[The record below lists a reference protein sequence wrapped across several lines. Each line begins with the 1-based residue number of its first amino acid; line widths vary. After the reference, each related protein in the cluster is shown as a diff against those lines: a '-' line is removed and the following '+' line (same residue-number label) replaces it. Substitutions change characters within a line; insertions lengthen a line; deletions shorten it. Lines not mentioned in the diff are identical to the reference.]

1 MRRAALLLAL
11 LLAAAPAAGAAILIA
26 PMESPA
32 ATLAVE
38 LRIHPT
44 DPFRPLAHGAA
55 VTEVNLAEAF
65 AREDLVYV
73 APTLRLTW
81 TKVPGAEPQKGWK
94 TAEIELTFLFRRWDP
109 DFVAEVEPF
118 YYPGVFERHFK
129 ELEIGTGS
137 AARWARFLGSVQQVR
152 HLLVEL
158 DRPTHPRIKRA
169 LRNAVA
175 GYVGI
180 ARLQD
185 ERAWFLPPDILYE
198 LADIAL
204 ADDPGERA
212 KLQDELD
219 GIGGYVWKDLNRI
232 EVLTE
237 GMDCD
242 QIRAVVNYFEMSR
255 AASARIYEAFTRG
268 SPELLDQKRALLLA
282 SPACRAAGG

>member
-11 LLAAAPAAGAAILIA
+11 LLPASPAGGAAIRIA

-44 DPFRPLAHGAA
+44 DPFRALPHGAA
-55 VTEVNLAEAF
+55 VTEVDLAEAF

-109 DFVAEVEPF
+109 DFVAEVEPAL
-118 YYPGVFERHFK
+118 YPGVFQKHFK
-129 ELEIGTGS
+129 ELEIGTG
-137 AARWARFLGSVQQVR
+137 ATARWARFLGSVHQVL

-158 DRPTHPRIKRA
+158 DRPTHPLAKRA

-198 LADIAL
+198 LADTVM
-204 ADDPGERA
+204 ADDPAGRA
-212 KLQDELD
+212 GVIAELD
-219 GIGGYVWKDLNRI
+219 AIGGFVWKDLNRI
-232 EVLTE
+232 EVLTD
-237 GMDCD
+237 GMSCD

-268 SPELLDQKRALLLA
+268 SPDLLDQKRALLLA